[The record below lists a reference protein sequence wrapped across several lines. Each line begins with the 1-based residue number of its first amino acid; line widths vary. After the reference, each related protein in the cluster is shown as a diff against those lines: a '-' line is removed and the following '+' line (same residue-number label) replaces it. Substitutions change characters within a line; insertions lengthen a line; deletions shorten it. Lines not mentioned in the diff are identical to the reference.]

1 MDENKYLIEIDE
13 LKSRVEEL
21 ECELDKAKSKLKESK
36 YELDFEKLYKDSL
49 ERNGKLNDEI
59 IILRTKLSDAEADKN
74 ILFNKIAS
82 LKNAIAEMVVEKY
95 DKR

>member
-1 MDENKYLIEIDE
+1 MKTAVENNYLDEIRDLKY
-13 LKSRVEEL
+13 
-21 ECELDKAKSKLKESK
+21 ELDKAKS
-36 YELDFEKLYKDSL
+36 FEKLYNDSV
-49 ERNGKLNDEI
+49 ERNGKLNDQI
-59 IILRTKLSDAEADKN
+59 IILRTKLADAEVDKN